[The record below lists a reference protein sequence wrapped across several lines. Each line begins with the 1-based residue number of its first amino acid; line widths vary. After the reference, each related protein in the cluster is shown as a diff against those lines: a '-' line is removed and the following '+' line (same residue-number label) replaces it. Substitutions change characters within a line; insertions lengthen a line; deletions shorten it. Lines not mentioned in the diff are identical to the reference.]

1 LTINIFLENLSGRL
15 NVMYKPMTESEKLE
29 YLKKRN
35 DKNKLTISKFKVKL
49 SVQEKK
55 EIEFN
60 IVKFNCPF

>member
-1 LTINIFLENLSGRL
+1 
-15 NVMYKPMTESEKLE
+15 MYKPMTENEKLE

-35 DKNKLTISKFKVKL
+35 DKNKLTISKFKVEL